1 MKMFLQNIRQADT
14 SAPVYAKVWVS
25 IAVAV
30 SGGLIGVFQKWL
42 DGSAFNEL
50 PLLFQQLDLTNYF
63 GRLAVWI
70 LIAVFLSVYAKSPL
84 RASVNTF
91 LFFISMVS
99 GYYAYCHF
107 VLGFLPKSYMLLWI
121 VLSFLSPLPAYI
133 CWYAKGRGTA
143 AILISSV
150 ISGVLFSQAFLI
162 TQGFYITHLTEVIT
176 WGIAF
181 LVLRRKPKEWVLVFG
196 LSVIV
201 AIVYQLVFPY
211 WG

>member
-1 MKMFLQNIRQADT
+1 MKMFLQNLRQADT
-14 SAPVYAKVWVS
+14 GVSVRAKVWVS
-25 IAVAV
+25 AAIAV
-30 SGGLIGVFQKWL
+30 SGMLIGVFQKWL

-50 PLLFQQLDLTNYF
+50 PLIFQQLDLTNYF

-70 LIAVFLSVYAKSPL
+70 LIGTLISIYAGSPL

-91 LFFISMVS
+91 LFFICMVT
-99 GYYAYCHF
+99 GYYVYCHF

-133 CWYAKGRGTA
+133 CWYAKGRGMA
-143 AILISSV
+143 AVLISSV

-162 TQGFYITHLTEVIT
+162 TQGFYITHLAEVIT

-181 LVLRRKPKEWVLVFG
+181 LVLRRKPKEWALVFG
-196 LSVIV
+196 LSIVVAVI
-201 AIVYQLVFPY
+201 YQLVFPY